1 MGLRSFF
8 RRRQTAA
15 GDTAVSTAVD
25 NPELLAPEQLAE
37 LQEAWAELA
46 QAAKGSGVT
55 SLHACSRN
63 GRPWEEDPAAV
74 RGMAAILRG
83 HSADMAE

>member
-8 RRRQTAA
+8 GRRQAAA
-15 GDTAVSTAVD
+15 GDTSTSTGID
-25 NPELLAPEQLAE
+25 KQELLAPEQLAE
-37 LQEAWAELA
+37 LQEAWEELA

-63 GRPWEEDPAAV
+63 GRPWQEDPAAV
-74 RGMAAILRG
+74 RGMAAILRA
-83 HSADMAE
+83 HSADSAE